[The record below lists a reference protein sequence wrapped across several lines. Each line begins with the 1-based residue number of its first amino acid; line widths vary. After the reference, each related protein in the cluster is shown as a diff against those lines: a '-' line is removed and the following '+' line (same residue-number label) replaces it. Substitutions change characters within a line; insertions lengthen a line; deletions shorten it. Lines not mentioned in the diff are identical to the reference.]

1 MSDVQR
7 VYRGPVR
14 GRLSSTRR
22 GRRRGGFPFKRL
34 AFLLLLLLAGA
45 AYWISRDTHPL
56 HSLIPSQQKYSVVLR
71 DILKNRAE
79 LAESA
84 VWDTLPP
91 ESGSGKITQ
100 ALRGELGL
108 PEWMARNIIV
118 DDCYISG
125 NDLRD
130 FSDVLCVTKM
140 TRIGTLVEQL
150 HWVTSRIRRDTA
162 GGLGL
167 RHVPNAGMFYAVR
180 GRILLISPSRDA
192 LVNALTLQDG
202 NRLTEAAFNEIFEE
216 VAGEDIGGTVTFALD
231 DPFGESLEDVRFC
244 LRIDATQA
252 HLNWNARLRAEQRDR
267 LAPLAAGVSPNTLLV
282 PPPGLVAVSGNLNKP
297 LVEVWRALGAAFGS
311 GDEAGLFSESRLTLW
326 ETWPEEGPP
335 CVPQLIASVLGPL
348 GPGWRI
354 ALQEVDLNEWFPV
367 PVFAGT
373 FDLPQGDASGF
384 LGSLPS
390 APDNA
395 LAWESYPRYDAAA
408 GTLRIP
414 MIAGPSLEPIAAP
427 YGEALLVCSSAPVAT
442 DVLAAEPALRPLEQP
457 GNLYVRLQPSAC
469 ARTITD
475 TLELLVRE
483 NILKEKA
490 AQDFHSAFD
499 TWLYGAQR
507 VSEAAGLI
515 AYEDGRLT
523 ADLVVICAPAM

>member
-1 MSDVQR
+1 M
-7 VYRGPVR
+7 
-14 GRLSSTRR
+14 
-22 GRRRGGFPFKRL
+22 
-34 AFLLLLLLAGA
+34 
-45 AYWISRDTHPL
+45 
-56 HSLIPSQQKYSVVLR
+56 
-71 DILKNRAE
+71 
-79 LAESA
+79 
-84 VWDTLPP
+84 
-91 ESGSGKITQ
+91 
-100 ALRGELGL
+100 
-108 PEWMARNIIV
+108 
-118 DDCYISG
+118 
-125 NDLRD
+125 
-130 FSDVLCVTKM
+130 
-140 TRIGTLVEQL
+140 
-150 HWVTSRIRRDTA
+150 
-162 GGLGL
+162 
-167 RHVPNAGMFYAVR
+167 
-180 GRILLISPSRDA
+180 
-192 LVNALTLQDG
+192 
-202 NRLTEAAFNEIFEE
+202 
-216 VAGEDIGGTVTFALD
+216 
-231 DPFGESLEDVRFC
+231 
-244 LRIDATQA
+244 
-252 HLNWNARLRAEQRDR
+252 
-267 LAPLAAGVSPNTLLV
+267 
-282 PPPGLVAVSGNLNKP
+282 
-297 LVEVWRALGAAFGS
+297 
-311 GDEAGLFSESRLTLW
+311 
-326 ETWPEEGPP
+326 
-335 CVPQLIASVLGPL
+335 LGPL

-414 MIAGPSLEPIAAP
+414 MIAGPSLEPTAAP

-442 DVLAAEPALRPLEQP
+442 DMLAAEPALRPLEQP